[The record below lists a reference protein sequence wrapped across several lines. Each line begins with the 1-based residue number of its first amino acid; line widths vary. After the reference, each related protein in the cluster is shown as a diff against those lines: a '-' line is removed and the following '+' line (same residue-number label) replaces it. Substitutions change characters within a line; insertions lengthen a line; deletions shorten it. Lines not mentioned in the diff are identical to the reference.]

1 MSQNHHHGR
10 RQVVYDNKTGEEI
23 TEPTEELKK
32 QIDADKDAV
41 SDQLATSDK
50 INNGDL
56 LRFYTKSGLKA
67 INPDDY
73 NYLKNTD
80 RIEKIEKEL
89 GDKSTSV
96 YSKHNH
102 TSTTDKYQTKSYQEL
117 HPKETSSSTSS
128 ENE

>member
-1 MSQNHHHGR
+1 M
-10 RQVVYDNKTGEEI
+10 
-23 TEPTEELKK
+23 
-32 QIDADKDAV
+32 
-41 SDQLATSDK
+41 ATSDK